1 MAGLG
6 KVDPGA
12 GLVAF
17 FGTELRRMRNA
28 AGMSQVECGQ
38 RLNYSGSLV
47 AGIESGDRVS
57 TMEFAKACDGLFGA
71 EEFFERLCAAIRK
84 QVRAYPSWFWDFLDK
99 EREAT
104 VINEATVIKEFE
116 ALAIPG
122 LFQTEDYA
130 RALFRACRLGV
141 DDEEIRRTSA
151 GARTTV
157 RSAENRAGY
166 GGEGFAPV
174 ETMA

>member
-38 RLNYSGSLV
+38 HLRYSASLV

-84 QVRAYPSWFWDFLDK
+84 QARAYPSWFWDFLD
-99 EREAT
+99 
-104 VINEATVIKEFE
+104 
-116 ALAIPG
+116 
-122 LFQTEDYA
+122 
-130 RALFRACRLGV
+130 
-141 DDEEIRRTSA
+141 
-151 GARTTV
+151 
-157 RSAENRAGY
+157 
-166 GGEGFAPV
+166 
-174 ETMA
+174 